1 MGDGSA
7 FLLFLAAI
15 MGAAWLG
22 GTSMGL
28 FATVLSAAA
37 GWYIFIPNHD
47 AFRAEA
53 ISPRTEFLL
62 FLVEGVV
69 TSVLA
74 GQLSKARNAAVA
86 GQAEARALQE
96 ELLRVS
102 DDERRRIGHD
112 LHDGLGQQL
121 TGVALLSKV
130 LGKRLAERQMPEESA
145 QAEQISTLAAE
156 MVGQAK
162 HLARGLDPVP
172 VQPDGLIQA
181 LTELCESA
189 SRIFSVDCE
198 FVTDIA
204 SFSCEPRIATHLFR
218 IAQEGVSNAIKH
230 GGATTIRVQ
239 LQQEAAGNVLSVRS
253 DGKPFR
259 PAHDGLGMGLRI
271 MRHRSQIIG
280 ATLDIGPA
288 TDNQTLLVCRL
299 GNKYNRD

>member
-1 MGDGSA
+1 
-7 FLLFLAAI
+7 
-15 MGAAWLG
+15 
-22 GTSMGL
+22 
-28 FATVLSAAA
+28 
-37 GWYIFIPNHD
+37 
-47 AFRAEA
+47 
-53 ISPRTEFLL
+53 
-62 FLVEGVV
+62 VV
-69 TSVLA
+69 TSILA

-130 LGKRLAERQMPEESA
+130 LGKRLAERQMPEEAA

-181 LTELCESA
+181 LSELCDSA
-189 SRIFSVDCE
+189 SRIFHVNCD
-198 FVTDIA
+198 FFTDIP
-204 SFSCEPRIATHLFR
+204 SFPCEPRVATHLFR

-230 GGATTIRVQ
+230 GGARTIRVQ
-239 LQQEAAGNVLSVRS
+239 LQQEGPGKVLSVRN

-259 PAHDGLGMGLRI
+259 PAQDGLGMGLRI
-271 MRHRSQIIG
+271 MRHRSTTIG

-288 TDNQTLLVCRL
+288 ADNQTLLVCRF
-299 GNKYNRD
+299 GYNTTGDKAP